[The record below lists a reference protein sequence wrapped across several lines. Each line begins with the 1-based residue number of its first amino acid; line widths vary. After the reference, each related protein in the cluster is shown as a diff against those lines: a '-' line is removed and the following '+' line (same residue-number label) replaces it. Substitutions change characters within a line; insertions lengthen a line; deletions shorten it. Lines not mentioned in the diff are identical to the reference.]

1 MVNID
6 NHNLR
11 GNKSGESLMTECQ
24 TNRFVLKTGNDIV
37 RATFNS

>member
-11 GNKSGESLMTECQ
+11 GNKSGSLMTECQ
-24 TNRFVLKTGNDIV
+24 TNRFVLKTGNGIV
-37 RATFNS
+37 RATFNSK